1 MNEVTLQLP
10 KTLRRNLEMLA
21 EQEAV
26 PLSQYIVYIL
36 SRQISEGNTVRV
48 VPNEEAAGQKAA
60 FDSLLKMW
68 GKVPPDEADR
78 ILDGREPTE
87 PEAELDAEVVR
98 RLKSKIAD
106 SKSRRI

>member
-21 EQEAV
+21 QQEAV

-36 SRQISEGNTVRV
+36 SRQISEGYTVRV
-48 VPNEEAAGQKAA
+48 VPNEEADRQKTV
-60 FDSLLKMW
+60 FDNLLKMW

-78 ILDGREPTE
+78 ILDDREPAE
-87 PEAELDAEVVR
+87 PEADLDAEVVR
-98 RLKSKIAD
+98 KLKARIAS